1 MASKDR
7 QTHDRKTHSPELEPY
22 APRLHPDVHVPEQQF
37 EENRKKTDKEHRA
50 RPR

>member
-7 QTHDRKTHSPELEPY
+7 QTHDHKTHSPELEPY

-37 EENRKKTDKEHRA
+37 EGNRKKAGREK
-50 RPR
+50 RPRPG